1 MWCHKNGVIE
11 CGVTKC
17 GVLSDFSKFHMKQD
31 VWEISGVTQCWKA
44 FLFMEA
50 HMPKFCHGLHEF
62 FFKVQHREEEYCDVY
77 FVRLGSQKIWHVKLL
92 NKVANV
98 LAI

>member
-1 MWCHKNGVIE
+1 M
-11 CGVTKC
+11 
-17 GVLSDFSKFHMKQD
+17 VLSNKGFGRFVITVFNYIWKHTCQNLVMGFINFS
-31 VWEISGVTQCWKA
+31 
-44 FLFMEA
+44 L
-50 HMPKFCHGLHEF
+50 
-62 FFKVQHREEEYCDVY
+62 KVQHRGKEYCDDY

>member
-1 MWCHKNGVIE
+1 MQNFG
-11 CGVTKC
+11 
-17 GVLSDFSKFHMKQD
+17 
-31 VWEISGVTQCWKA
+31 
-44 FLFMEA
+44 
-50 HMPKFCHGLHEF
+50 HGFHEF
-62 FFKVQHREEEYCDVY
+62 FFKVQHRKEEYCDDC